1 MGKQKWKGMT
11 LCGTT
16 MCRTGKVKKNQG
28 KWTAALLGALAA
40 FCLIGCGNQ
49 EEFNNRMGDG
59 TTESGNQTENQG
71 FPENASLGENGVSAE
86 NENQMGDGITRTFM
100 DEGYEVASYEP
111 VQNFSYQL
119 LKQNLHQSNPV
130 LSPTSA
136 YLAIGLAGLGSNGET
151 QQEFDEVLGIFA
163 NHTSQN
169 LMNKLPQEDEGIQ
182 VMIATSAWVDE
193 ELTPAKEWLEDATYF
208 YDAEIFRE
216 KLATV
221 ETKDKIN
228 AWVEQ
233 ETRGLIKSFQQEP
246 LPQNVRLALFNTVYF
261 HGYWEQPFDA
271 YDTRQREFTTDS
283 NEKLTVDM
291 MQMYHEKQQYLKND
305 AVEGVILPYYGG
317 TYSFVALKPVDD
329 SSVREMYEQLDMAQI
344 GELID
349 EKQDVYVNLQL
360 PKFEI
365 TFDEVLND
373 SLENMG
379 LKLAFDPDNA
389 DFSRIGTTLNGW
401 NLYLNLVRQKAVIK
415 VNEDGTE
422 AAAVTEVCL
431 AAKGGIMETEPPINV
446 FFNRPFLYL
455 IIENDTKTPL
465 FMGILDHPQMEE

>member
-1 MGKQKWKGMT
+1 MGKQEWNGMI

-16 MCRTGKVKKNQG
+16 MCRTGKVKKNQR
-28 KWTAALLGALAA
+28 KWAVALIGALAVS
-40 FCLIGCGNQ
+40 CLSGCGSQ
-49 EEFNNRMGDG
+49 EEFNNRTGNG
-59 TTESGNQTENQG
+59 NVGNTIESANQE
-71 FPENASLGENGVSAE
+71 E
-86 NENQMGDGITRTFM
+86 NENQMGDSITRIFM
-100 DEGYEVASYEP
+100 DDGYEVASYEP

-119 LKQNLHQSNPV
+119 LKQNLHQTNPV

-151 QQEFDEVLGIFA
+151 QQEFDEVLGIFSHNIEGDA
-163 NHTSQN
+163 QGGFREALGHLSQN
-169 LMNKLPQEDEGIQ
+169 LMNKLPREDERIQ

-193 ELTPAKEWLEDATYF
+193 ELTPAKEWLEDAAYF
-208 YDAEIFRE
+208 YNAEIFRE

-228 AWVEQ
+228 AWVERG
-233 ETRGLIKSFQQEP
+233 TSGLIKSFQQEP
-246 LPQNVRLALFNTVYF
+246 LPEDVRLALFNTVYF
-261 HGYWEQPFDA
+261 HGYWERSFAA
-271 YDTRQREFTTDS
+271 YDTGKQEFTTDS

-317 TYSFVALKPVDD
+317 TYSFVAIKPVDGA
-329 SSVREMYEQLDMAQI
+329 SVREMYEQLDMAQI

-373 SLENMG
+373 SLKNMG
-379 LKLAFDPDNA
+379 LKLAFDLNNA
-389 DFSRIGTTLNGW
+389 DFSGIGTTNG
-401 NLYLNLVRQKAVIK
+401 NLCLSLVRQKAVIK
-415 VNEDGTE
+415 VNEEGTE
-422 AAAVTEVCL
+422 AAAVTEVSL
-431 AAKGGIMETEPPINV
+431 ANGGVMETEPSIDV

-465 FMGILDHPQMEE
+465 FMGILDHPQIEE